1 MAAKRKLPP
10 VKSLSRAKH
19 TPVVTLPA
27 EAAADPSVRIAFLL
41 SVIKARDAE
50 LDALRIALR
59 NSHPGVWAE
68 IKHYMRG

>member
-1 MAAKRKLPP
+1 MAAKKSTKL
-10 VKSLSRAKH
+10 LSRTKR
-19 TPVVTLPA
+19 TPVVTPSPIA
-27 EAAADPSVRIAFLL
+27 TTDPNVRINFLL